1 MAARDPCPKGSQFYA
16 CDSNKF
22 RGCCSSDP
30 CSLPNCPR
38 GVPERDEN
46 DLPQAGA
53 STNVSSKADAAKTDV
68 LDPDDSKSTTKTT
81 SAPTETKTDS
91 GITHTIPNSSIV
103 TITKHTVIFSE
114 APSPSTASLS
124 ESNTVPAPATTCSG
138 CDTSTQTVD
147 PEDTEGG
154 ARIAPGAIAGFATG
168 GVVILALV
176 AYVWIMV
183 RRRKR
188 AGANSDMTGDEDAA
202 EGSRV
207 NGYEKVT
214 PHTTGTEESADLFA
228 PFGGRADQLYEPY
241 PPQSGTFEMD
251 GSSLAPVELPAIS
264 ISEAPDNTIPPTRHT
279 SPTSSAVIDPR
290 ATLASGP
297 GQQKPQYVNQ
307 WNQYKAMAEDK
318 EQTKE

>member
-1 MAARDPCPKGSQFYA
+1 M
-16 CDSNKF
+16 
-22 RGCCSSDP
+22 
-30 CSLPNCPR
+30 
-38 GVPERDEN
+38 
-46 DLPQAGA
+46 
-53 STNVSSKADAAKTDV
+53 
-68 LDPDDSKSTTKTT
+68 
-81 SAPTETKTDS
+81 
-91 GITHTIPNSSIV
+91 
-103 TITKHTVIFSE
+103 
-114 APSPSTASLS
+114 
-124 ESNTVPAPATTCSG
+124 
-138 CDTSTQTVD
+138 
-147 PEDTEGG
+147 
-154 ARIAPGAIAGFATG
+154 
-168 GVVILALV
+168 ILALV
-176 AYVWIMV
+176 AYVWMMV

-188 AGANSDMTGDEDAA
+188 AGANSDMPGDEDAT

-214 PHTTGTEESADLFA
+214 SHTTGTEESADPFA
-228 PFGGRADQLYEPY
+228 PFGGKFVHFLEAASTLLTMTGRADQLHEPY

-297 GQQKPQYVNQ
+297 GQEKPQYVNQ